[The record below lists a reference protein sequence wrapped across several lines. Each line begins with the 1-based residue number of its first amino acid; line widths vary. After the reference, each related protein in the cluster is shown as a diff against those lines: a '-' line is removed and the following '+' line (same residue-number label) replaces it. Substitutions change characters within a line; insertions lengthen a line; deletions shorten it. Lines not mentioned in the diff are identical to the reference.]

1 MVLNMDEEE
10 EAIAILAE
18 DFMEHVD
25 FLMVRGAEMQEILDA
40 LTAVMIYL
48 VEMRDQSDAETL
60 DMLGKVMFG
69 KGTMH

>member
-1 MVLNMDEEE
+1 MVLDMDEEE
-10 EAIAILAE
+10 EAIAALAE

-25 FLMVRGAEMQEILDA
+25 FLMARGAEMQEILDA

-60 DMLGKVMFG
+60 DMLGKLMFG